1 MDEFHPAVRERTP
14 IMKQNDNG
22 ETRVWETVN

>member
-1 MDEFHPAVRERTP
+1 MDEFHPVVTERTP

-22 ETRVWETVN
+22 GNRVWEAIS